1 MKIKRL
7 FDIFFSLLALILLL
21 PFFVLISFL
30 IILTSKGPVFYRQV
44 RVGKDGVD
52 FRIFKFRTMFTGSDK
67 GSLITIG
74 GRDPRITPLGYWL
87 RRYKLDEL
95 PQLINV
101 LTGDMSLV
109 GPRPEVRR
117 YVDMYSAEQFQVLT
131 VRPGITDYA
140 SIRFSHESDM
150 LAKATDSELEYVSNI
165 MPAKL
170 QLNLEYI
177 RNRSFYED
185 LKIIAQTAGKIVTSH

>member
-1 MKIKRL
+1 MRTKRL
-7 FDIFFSLLALILLL
+7 FDILFSLLALILIS
-21 PFFVLISFL
+21 PFLALISVLIL
-30 IILTSKGPVFYRQV
+30 LTSKGPVFYRQV

-52 FRIFKFRTMFTGSDK
+52 FKIFKFRTMYTGSDK

-74 GRDPRITPLGYWL
+74 GRDHRITPFGYWL
-87 RRYKLDEL
+87 RKYKLDEL
-95 PQLINV
+95 PQFINV
-101 LTGDMSLV
+101 LKGDMSIV

-117 YVDMYSAEQFQVLT
+117 YVQMYSEEQSQVLS

-140 SIRFSHESDM
+140 SIMFSHESDL
-150 LAKATDSELEYVSNI
+150 LAKASDPEKEYITNI

-170 QLNLEYI
+170 KLNLEYI
-177 RNRSFYED
+177 RNRSFSED